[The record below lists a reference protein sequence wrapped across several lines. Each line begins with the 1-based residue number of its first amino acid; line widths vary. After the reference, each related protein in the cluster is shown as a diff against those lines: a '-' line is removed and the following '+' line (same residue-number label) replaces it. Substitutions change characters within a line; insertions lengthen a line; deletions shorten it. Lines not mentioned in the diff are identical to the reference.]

1 MAEDIKLDGFNE
13 EVEEEPIYIEMYDDK
28 DNLLLFERENVFTVD
43 GKQFAV
49 LVQRYLDEEDVPEDE
64 EETVVVARMD
74 FDKEGEEEY
83 FDPTDEEYA
92 AFMEYYEKMTA
103 EWDEEE

>member
-13 EVEEEPIYIEMYDDK
+13 EVEEEPIYVEMYDEK
-28 DNLLLFERENVFTVD
+28 DNLLLFERENVFTVE
-43 GKQFAV
+43 GKQFAI
-49 LVQRYLDEEDVPEDE
+49 LVQRYLEDEDVPEDE

-74 FDKEGEEEY
+74 FKDGEEEY

-92 AFMEYYEKMTA
+92 TFMEYYEKITS

>member
-1 MAEDIKLDGFNE
+1 MEDIKLDGFNE
-13 EVEEEPIYIEMYDDK
+13 EVAEEPIYVEMYDDK
-28 DNLLLFERENVFTVD
+28 DNLLLFERENVFTVE

-74 FDKEGEEEY
+74 FDKDGEEEY

-92 AFMEYYEKMTA
+92 TFMEYYEKITS
-103 EWDEEE
+103 EWDEE